1 MSTQTLIH
9 AALAK
14 LRRSDRGLLRRV
26 AVIMALALGSLGMA
40 TAGLAVAASGLISP
54 ASDGKVYVCYGTDSG
69 LMRLVGK
76 AASCRKGE
84 RRLAWNQSG
93 RPGENGKDGKAGAQG
108 VAGPAG
114 PSTGPA
120 GGVLGGNFPNPSFEA
135 GINKLVPV
143 ALVRIDAAGVI
154 LNEVHRLP
162 VTGPPTIVQ
171 HTPGQGDFTM
181 NFPGLTFASTDAVF
195 CQITGDLATLS
206 GEIRAGPSINFAGR
220 VFIGVATPAG
230 TVLDRAFQCAVYDL

>member
-1 MSTQTLIH
+1 MRKRVVFITAVALCGLG
-9 AALAK
+9 AA
-14 LRRSDRGLLRRV
+14 
-26 AVIMALALGSLGMA
+26 AV
-40 TAGLAVAASGLISP
+40 GLAMAGSQLIAPAA
-54 ASDGKVYVCYGTDSG
+54 DGKIYVCYGTKSG
-69 LMRLVGK
+69 SMRLVGK

-84 RRLAWNQSG
+84 RRLAWNQTG

-108 VAGPAG
+108 AAGPAG

-120 GGVLGGNFPNPSFEA
+120 GGVLGGTFPNPSFEA

-143 ALVRIDAAGVI
+143 AMVRIDAAGVI

-162 VTGPPTIVQ
+162 VTGAPTIVQ
-171 HTPGQGDFTM
+171 HTPGQGDYTM
-181 NFPGLTFASTDAVF
+181 NFPGLTFGTTDAVF
-195 CQITGDLATLS
+195 CQITGDLATVG

-220 VFIGVATPAG
+220 VFVGVATSAG